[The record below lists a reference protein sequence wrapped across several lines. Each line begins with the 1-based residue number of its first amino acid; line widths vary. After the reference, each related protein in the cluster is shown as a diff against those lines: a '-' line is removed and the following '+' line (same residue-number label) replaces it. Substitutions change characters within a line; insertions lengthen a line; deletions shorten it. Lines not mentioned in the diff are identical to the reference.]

1 MSEYDLVFSAA
12 VQLPVFER
20 LRLIDELAS
29 SVPEDQPPSLSAE
42 WLTEIDKRAD
52 ELATGRVKPD
62 SWDDVKTR
70 LQRIVG
76 NRGAN

>member
-1 MSEYDLVFSAA
+1 MSEYDLVF
-12 VQLPVFER
+12 
-20 LRLIDELAS
+20 
-29 SVPEDQPPSLSAE
+29 SAE

-76 NRGAN
+76 QAPVIRDIVHSPIVEPVP